1 MSGKRVIKYEKYK
14 FLYHFDIVKKSIC
27 KHCGNDVPA
36 QHKLSV
42 EGLDYDS
49 AEYLIKH
56 RDKVKLH
63 ILSKELTSAKVSEI
77 FG

>member
-1 MSGKRVIKYEKYK
+1 MSGKRVIEYEKYK
-14 FLYHFDIVKKSIC
+14 FLYNFDIVKKSIC
-27 KHCGNDVPA
+27 KHCGSDVPA

-56 RDKVKLH
+56 KDTVKLH